1 MGRDFARLT
10 EEWVFSGAKD
20 GWALRLTQ
28 KKPVVLY
35 RKPLE
40 QNFRIGLA
48 LGSRAVEAARAR
60 KLPAS
65 VLRLSDEAV
74 EYPEGKA
81 IRFGVRGPKD
91 IHVAIQ
97 LAAIK
102 LEA

>member
-1 MGRDFARLT
+1 MGRDFAPLT
-10 EEWVFSGAKD
+10 EERVFSGAKH
-20 GWALRLTQ
+20 GWGLRLTQ
-28 KKPVVLY
+28 KKPAVLY
-35 RKPLE
+35 LKPLE

-48 LGSRAVEAARAR
+48 LVPRAVEAARAR